1 MKKKSFI
8 DLHLH
13 IDGSISVDSARKLAE
28 IENIVLP
35 ESDKELKTLLTVS
48 KYCKDL
54 NEYLEK
60 FELPISLLQSEKSL
74 ESCAFNLCKELDE
87 SGCAYAELRFAP
99 QKHLKKGL
107 SQEQAV
113 NAVLSGIKKSLFN
126 ANLILCCM
134 RDCCDN
140 RKENLETV
148 RLVKSYLDKGVCAC
162 DLAGAE
168 ALFPNKNYA
177 DIFLYA
183 KKLEI
188 PFTIHSGE
196 ASGAE
201 SVMQAINMGSSRIG
215 HGVRSIEDK
224 NVVGIL
230 ARNKIPLEICPT
242 SNLNTQV
249 FKSYKEIP
257 IPQFLSEGVII
268 TINSD
273 NMSVSDTN
281 SLKELEIITK
291 TFNFDKDIENQLILN
306 SVDSSFASKTVKE
319 NLRTK
324 VLAEI

>member
-35 ESDKELKTLLTVS
+35 KSDKELKTLLSVS
-48 KYCKDL
+48 KNCKDL

-60 FELPISLLQSEKSL
+60 FELPISLLQSEKAL
-74 ESCAFNLCKELDE
+74 ETCAFNLCKELDE

-99 QKHLKKGL
+99 QKHLKKSL
-107 SQEQAV
+107 SQEQVV

-148 RLVKSYLDKGVCAC
+148 RLVNAYLDKGVCAC

-168 ALFPNKNYA
+168 ALFPNANYA

-201 SVMQAINMGSSRIG
+201 SVMQAINMGASRIG

-224 NVVGIL
+224 KVVGIL
-230 ARNKIPLEICPT
+230 AKNKIPLEICPT
-242 SNLNTQV
+242 SNLNTKV

-281 SLKELEIITK
+281 SLKELEIISK
-291 TFNFDKDIENQLILN
+291 TFDFGKDIENQLILN

-319 NLRTK
+319 KLRTK
-324 VLAEI
+324 ILAGI